1 MSDGQVEKVM
11 SLSIEEFH
19 KSITVLT
26 GHPPQST
33 AASLVWLSEDGG
45 RVEIGYAPL
54 PGVTLGGLLA
64 LPRARVWIAFE
75 GLDGDARAAFLRRFD
90 LAFQRGGG

>member
-19 KSITVLT
+19 KSIAVLT
-26 GHPPQST
+26 GHPPLST
-33 AASLVWLSEDGG
+33 AASLVRFSEDGG